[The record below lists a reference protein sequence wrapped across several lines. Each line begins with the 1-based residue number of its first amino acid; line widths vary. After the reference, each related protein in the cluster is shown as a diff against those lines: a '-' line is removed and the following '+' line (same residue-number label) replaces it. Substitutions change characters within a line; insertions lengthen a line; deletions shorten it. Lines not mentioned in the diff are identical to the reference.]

1 MIKIF
6 IKPINELIIVNE
18 EITNMCFVDKT
29 NYRDFVI
36 NLYDNIILSIDDTPV
51 SIDSKALIIFDP
63 LNIEINDKKTLTLLY
78 KKLSHRVSEKV
89 QEKIRKI
96 EQDILELLEI
106 VSVESMFPIEYE
118 DSFEL
123 IKIFQMYQISI
134 QELKKENYLEFIVTY
149 IKTNLELNNYNIVVS
164 FGLTRLLTADEINKL
179 TKELAINQISIVDFY
194 YDDSKPKDN
203 YLVIDS
209 DWSKI

>member
-106 VSVESMFPIEYE
+106 VSVESMFTILYE

-123 IKIFQMYQISI
+123 IKIFLMFQISI

-179 TKELAINQISIVDFY
+179 TKELAINQINIVDFY

-209 DWSKI
+209 DWSKM

>member
-1 MIKIF
+1 
-6 IKPINELIIVNE
+6 
-18 EITNMCFVDKT
+18 MCFVDKT

-51 SIDSKALIIFDP
+51 SIDSKALIIFAP

-149 IKTNLELNNYNIVVS
+149 IKTNFELNNYNIVVS

>member
-18 EITNMCFVDKT
+18 EITNVCFVDKT

-149 IKTNLELNNYNIVVS
+149 IKTNFELNNYNIVVS

>member
-179 TKELAINQISIVDFY
+179 TKELAINQINIVDFY

-209 DWSKI
+209 DWSKM

>member
-18 EITNMCFVDKT
+18 EITNVCFVDKT

-134 QELKKENYLEFIVTY
+134 QKLKKENYLEFIVTY
-149 IKTNLELNNYNIVVS
+149 IKTNFELNNYNIVVS

>member
-179 TKELAINQISIVDFY
+179 TKELAINQINIVDFY